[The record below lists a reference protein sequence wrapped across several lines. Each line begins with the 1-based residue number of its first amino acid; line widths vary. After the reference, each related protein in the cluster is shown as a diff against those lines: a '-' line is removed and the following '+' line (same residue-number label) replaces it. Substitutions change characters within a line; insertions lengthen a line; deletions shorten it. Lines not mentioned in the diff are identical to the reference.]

1 MSEIT
6 INTTQN
12 VKINFTLASVGNR
25 IGAFLLDF
33 LIRIAYLIVVY
44 TLFFNVFKL
53 DRFFDSM
60 DNWSILAI
68 NLVICLPFILYS
80 LFMESVF
87 EGQTIGK
94 KLLKLKVVKIDGYQ
108 SSFSEYLIRWF
119 FGIIDIYCLWS
130 LVGLITLVVSKKSQC
145 LGDIVAGT
153 TVISLKNK
161 VTISNTILENLEEQY
176 VPVYPLV
183 IKLSDNDMRII
194 KETFNKAM
202 AKNDFA
208 MITKLKDK
216 IETVTG
222 IRNSSRSEIE
232 FVRVVLKDYNFYTQ
246 NM

>member
-25 IGAFLLDF
+25 IGAYLLDF

-44 TLFFNVFKL
+44 TILYNAFNFNTIL
-53 DRFFDSM
+53 SGM
-60 DNWSILAI
+60 DNWSVVAI
-68 NLVICLPFILYS
+68 HLVICLPFILYS
-80 LFMESVF
+80 LFMESFF

-119 FGIIDIYCLWS
+119 FGIIDVYCLWS
-130 LVGLITLVVSKKSQC
+130 LVGLISLVISKKTQSV
-145 LGDIVAGT
+145 GDIVAGT
-153 TVISLKNK
+153 TVISLKNN
-161 VTISNTILENLEEQY
+161 VTISNTILEDLGEQY

-202 AKNDFA
+202 AKNDFT

-216 IETVTG
+216 IEKVTG
-222 IRNSSRSEIE
+222 IKNASRSEIE